1 MQQQTKT
8 ILAIPGSKKISVPRI
23 FKRAIQVV
31 ASVALTCAVALAF
44 VVGNGLLI
52 GRGSSIQAIDAWLAF
67 VKRSD
72 ILSTMV
78 LTALVTVLFV
88 YWQRDQE
95 RR

>member
-1 MQQQTKT
+1 MQNKT
-8 ILAIPGSKKISVPRI
+8 ILALPGRKISVPRI
-23 FKRAIQVV
+23 VKRSVQVA

-44 VVGNGLLI
+44 VVGNGLLV
-52 GRGSSIQAIDAWLAF
+52 GRGTSFQAIDAWLTF
-67 VKRSD
+67 VKRTD

-95 RR
+95 KR